1 MNPILQGATAGNQPF
16 KTSRA
21 LWRQQRSWANGG
33 VGLSI
38 PQMLTQTDGAAAVPP
53 PSAAERAR
61 NRRRAPVRRLRLGLA
76 VFATVVS
83 VVVVVQASWRSFVS
97 SKLQT
102 QAASTPLLLD
112 KPRFTGVLKDGRPF
126 LITADRAER
135 DAKDQNLVNLTSPTL
150 VRGYGQPDSSQATAK
165 TGIYR
170 ETEHTLL
177 LTQDVRITNSEG
189 YVFDAPQALIDMRTG
204 EVSGDAG
211 IAGSG
216 PKGSTRA
223 DAYNVTDKGDRV
235 ILNGRVRTRLE
246 PRR

>member
-1 MNPILQGATAGNQPF
+1 
-16 KTSRA
+16 
-21 LWRQQRSWANGG
+21 
-33 VGLSI
+33 
-38 PQMLTQTDGAAAVPP
+38 MLTQTDGASAVPP

-61 NRRRAPVRRLRLGLA
+61 NRRRAPVRRLRLVLA
-76 VFATVVS
+76 LFAIGIGATVIG
-83 VVVVVQASWRSFVS
+83 QASWRSFAS

-102 QAASTPLLLD
+102 DAASTPLLLD

-135 DAKDQNLVNLTSPTL
+135 DAKDQNLVRLTNPIL
-150 VRGYGQPDSSQATAK
+150 VRGYGQPDASQATAK
-165 TGIYR
+165 TGVYR
-170 ETEHTLL
+170 EAEHTLL
-177 LTQDVRITNSEG
+177 LTQDVKITNGEG
-189 YVFDAPQALIDMRTG
+189 YEFDAPQALIDTRTG

-223 DAYNVTDKGDRV
+223 NAYSVTDKGDRV
-235 ILNGRVRTRLE
+235 VLNGRVRTRLE